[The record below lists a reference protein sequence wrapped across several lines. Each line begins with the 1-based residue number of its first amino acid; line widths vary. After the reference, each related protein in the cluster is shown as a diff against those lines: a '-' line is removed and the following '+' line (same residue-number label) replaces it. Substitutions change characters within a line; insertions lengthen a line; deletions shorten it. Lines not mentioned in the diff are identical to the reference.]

1 MDENMKNDNEESK
14 GISLRDLIGAV
25 KKNWIVMAIIV
36 VAITLVGTLYVK
48 LGVTPTYSAHSSIV
62 VQVPTTSSSNNVD
75 VSNSIRYVYTVTN
88 LITDESIAKKAM
100 ESTDLINNEA
110 VNSSVV
116 AYNEKHDTKI
126 TEALICSKVSASAD
140 TNSLYVK
147 IKVVDTDKER
157 AVAMVNAVTKAIK
170 SMENDSNAATTDD
183 LICYI
188 TIAYQPQDALDAS
201 YVGPNVLLY
210 VIISFLVGA
219 VVACAYAFIKEFTSS
234 KFKTKDEIEAI
245 GYPIIGVQVDD
256 KNKVKNP
263 GHELIDGSIISMDPY
278 NRILNGIKYSDFNK
292 KIKVIMVTSS
302 GESELKSSVVA
313 NLAYTAG
320 LNNKKVILIDLDVRR
335 ARLHQ
340 IFNLNKDNGIV
351 EYLDGEIN
359 EEELIKH
366 TDKGIDVITIGKK
379 ISNPTVILEST
390 KLKSLIDELKLE
402 YDYVFID
409 SAPLLACTDSLII
422 SKMVNGVIFNV
433 AMNQFKKKDVKD
445 CIKSLKEVN
454 ANILGINVTK
464 YKLESRKD
472 YQYYGYRD
480 YNHNM
485 NNIDENKAENNN

>member
-1 MDENMKNDNEESK
+1 MDENIKDDIEESK
-14 GISLRDLIGAV
+14 GITLGDLIGAV

-36 VAITLVGTLYVK
+36 VAITLIGSLYVK

-62 VQVPTTSSSNNVD
+62 VQVPTSSSSNNVD

-100 ESTDLINNEA
+100 ECTDKINDEA

-116 AYNEKHDTKI
+116 QYNETHDTKI
-126 TEALICSKVSASAD
+126 TESLICSKVSASAD

-157 AVAMVNAVTKAIK
+157 AVAVVKAVTKAIK
-170 SMENDSNAATTDD
+170 SMENDSNEATTDD

-188 TIAYQPQDALDAS
+188 TIAYMPQEIADVS

-219 VVACAYAFIKEFTSS
+219 VVACAFAFIKEFASS
-234 KFKTKDEIEAI
+234 KFKTKEEVESM
-245 GYPIIGVQVDD
+245 GYPVIGVQRDD
-256 KNKVKNP
+256 KSKEKNP
-263 GHELIDGSIISMDPY
+263 GHELIDGTITAMDPY

-292 KIKVIMVTSS
+292 QIKVIMVTSS
-302 GESELKSSVVA
+302 GQSELKSSVVA

-320 LNNKKVILIDLDVRR
+320 LNNKKVILIDLDVRK

-359 EEELIKH
+359 KEELIKH
-366 TDKGIDVITIGKK
+366 TDKGIDVITMGKK

-390 KLKSLIDELKLE
+390 KLNSLIDELKQE

-409 SAPLLACTDSLII
+409 TAPLMACTDSLII
-422 SKMVNGVIFNV
+422 SKMVDGIVFNV
-433 AMNQFKKKDVKD
+433 AMNQYKKKDINE

-454 ANILGINVTK
+454 ANILGIDITK
-464 YKLESRKD
+464 YKAESRRD
-472 YQYYGYRD
+472 YQYYGYKN
-480 YNHNM
+480 YSMNM
-485 NNIDENKAENNN
+485 VEENKTESNN